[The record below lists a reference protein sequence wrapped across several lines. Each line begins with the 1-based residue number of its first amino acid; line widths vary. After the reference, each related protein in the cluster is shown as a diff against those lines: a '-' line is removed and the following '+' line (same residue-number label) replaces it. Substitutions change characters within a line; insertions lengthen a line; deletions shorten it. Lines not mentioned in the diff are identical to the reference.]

1 MMTRARSRNV
11 AQQRDD
17 APEDLAVSAAT
28 ESMVAPSVNFSGEDG
43 MWWSVREYAADSPIA
58 NGGGACLIFE
68 CDGVAR
74 RVRTF
79 PSHWRELDSFAL
91 LMLSWRH

>member
-1 MMTRARSRNV
+1 MRTRTWNL

-17 APEDLAVSAAT
+17 ELEDFAVSAAT

-68 CDGVAR
+68 CDGVVR

-79 PSHWRELDSFAL
+79 PSHWRQLDSITL
-91 LMLSWRH
+91 LRLSWRH